1 MERLSD
7 RLSGAGWRR
16 LWEALQQ
23 PRVCWSVWCVVG
35 CVVAALL
42 YLYPPEATGWWPR
55 CPFHSVTGLNCP
67 GCGSLRALHAM
78 LHGRVV
84 EAFCCNPLLVVC
96 LPVVGTCL
104 VVRIFGALALN
115 RSIEVHFPTAVNFA
129 IAGTVL
135 LFFVARNVPAY
146 PFTLLSP

>member
-1 MERLSD
+1 MERPSD
-7 RLSGAGWRR
+7 RLSGAGLRR
-16 LWEALQQ
+16 LCEALQQ
-23 PRVCWSVWCVVG
+23 PRVCWFAWCVAG

-42 YLYPPEATGWWPR
+42 YLYSPEATRWYPR
-55 CPFHSVTGLNCP
+55 CPFHSITGLNCP

-96 LPVVGTCL
+96 LPMAGTFL
-104 VVRIFGALALN
+104 VVRVFGALALN
-115 RSIEVHFPTAVNFA
+115 RSIEVRFPTAVNFA
-129 IAGTVL
+129 VAVGVV